1 MTDPD
6 AELLEA
12 MAEIWRERRP
22 EIEARVLVIESAL
35 TDALEGTLAEDV
47 QLAAKRAAHAISGS
61 AGTFGFLAAS
71 AHARELEHA
80 LAVVPLPADEPPRLA
95 GLVVDLRSELE
106 RGDVPPDAGPA
117 TPTAP
122 QPAVLDADAATP
134 APAVLAFSG
143 GGHAAAPPESSSV
156 GPAVDSAPTAGA
168 ARAVGAASAAAL
180 ATPPAPASSPAPVA
194 PATGLARPELLVVGG
209 PAGRAGRLADEAL
222 GRGLRARAHDRFDTA
237 RAYLGADGARLVL
250 VDLSGPD
257 GPGPAL
263 AFLAEAAAH
272 ATTVAI
278 VDEGAGID
286 RLEIAQAGVRSV
298 VGADR
303 AVPDTVDAVLELRER
318 TRASGTRVL
327 AIDDDVAMRAAV
339 RLVLEHAGLE
349 VAVSDGSEDLWMLLD
364 RFEPDLL
371 LVDIDLPW
379 GHSGIDL
386 CRAVRAD
393 PRRGALPVIVLSAAT
408 DPDTVLSVFRAGAD
422 DYVAKPFVGPE
433 LVVRIQN
440 RLERARLLR
449 EIHERD
455 ALTGLVGPDRGQALL
470 QDLHALAIR
479 DGAPYC
485 LAYLDS
491 DDVQSLN
498 ARHGYA
504 AGDTALRAS
513 ADVLRRAFRGEDVVV
528 RWRGDEFVV
537 AMAGT
542 TPADARERLA
552 RVLDAVR
559 GGGSVV
565 PGDTAPRSLSVGLA
579 VAGRDG
585 DTVDALL
592 RAAERASR
600 EASDAG
606 GGRIVSAGGADLDV
620 STTDVVLVEDDQTL
634 AALLRY
640 ALEARGYSYL
650 HVDDGDAARTMLGGG
665 APDVAARVVLL
676 DWDLPGVDGLAV
688 LRAMR
693 EHGAL
698 ERTKVI
704 MLTARA
710 GEDEILQAL
719 EAGASD
725 HVAKPFSVPVLL
737 GRVRRAL
744 DA

>member
-1 MTDPD
+1 LGTVTDPD

-35 TDALEGTLAEDV
+35 TDALEGALDPED
-47 QLAAKRAAHAISGS
+47 QLDAKRAAHAISGS

-80 LAVVPLPADEPPRLA
+80 LAVVPLPADDPPRLA
-95 GLVVDLRSELE
+95 GLVVHLRSELE
-106 RGDVPPDAGPA
+106 RGDRPADATAPL
-117 TPTAP
+117 PTAP
-122 QPAVLDADAATP
+122 GAPDETVHPFPVAPTAAPPRADDP
-134 APAVLAFSG
+134 APAAGVPALATV
-143 GGHAAAPPESSSV
+143 AAPPASV
-156 GPAVDSAPTAGA
+156 ALSVPP
-168 ARAVGAASAAAL
+168 VGLS
-180 ATPPAPASSPAPVA
+180 
-194 PATGLARPELLVVGG
+194 RPELLVVGG
-209 PAGRAGRLADEAL
+209 PVGRAGRLADEAV
-222 GRGLRARAHDRFDTA
+222 GRGLRARAHDDFDAA
-237 RAYLGADGARLVL
+237 RASLGPDGAALVL
-250 VDLSGPD
+250 VDLGGPD

-278 VDEGAGID
+278 VDERAGLD

-298 VGADR
+298 LGADR
-303 AVPDTVDAVLELRER
+303 AVPATIDAVLELRER
-318 TRASGTRVL
+318 TRATGTRVL

-339 RLVLEHAGLE
+339 RLVLEQAGLE
-349 VAVSDGSEDLWMLLD
+349 VAVSDGSEDLWNLLE

-393 PRRGALPVIVLSAAT
+393 PEHRALPVIVLSAST

-470 QDLHALAIR
+470 RELHELAVR
-479 DGAPYC
+479 DGEPFC

-513 ADVLRRAFRGEDVVV
+513 ADVLRRAFRGEDVIV

-552 RVLDAVR
+552 RALDAVR
-559 GGGSVV
+559 GGGPVV

-606 GGRIVSAGGADLDV
+606 GGRIVTAGGTGTDV
-620 STTDVVLVEDDQTL
+620 AVTDVVLVEDDQTL

-640 ALEARGYSYL
+640 ALEARGYSFL
-650 HVDDGDAARTMLGGG
+650 HVDDGDAARTMLGSG

-710 GEDEILQAL
+710 GEAEILQAL
-719 EAGASD
+719 DAGATD

-737 GRVRRAL
+737 GRVRRAI

>member
-1 MTDPD
+1 LDTVTDPD
-6 AELLEA
+6 VELLEA

-35 TDALEGTLAEDV
+35 TDALEGILNPDD

-95 GLVVDLRSELE
+95 GLVVDLRTQLE
-106 RGDVPPDAGPA
+106 QGGAPPAAPGPAPDEPAPDVPAVAVAPA
-117 TPTAP
+117 DGAATAVR
-122 QPAVLDADAATP
+122 PAPSVTSAPVAAAPVAATP
-134 APAVLAFSG
+134 HRPAVLA
-143 GGHAAAPPESSSV
+143 PP
-156 GPAVDSAPTAGA
+156 
-168 ARAVGAASAAAL
+168 AAL
-180 ATPPAPASSPAPVA
+180 PV
-194 PATGLARPELLVVGG
+194 PELLVVGG

-222 GRGLRARAHDRFDTA
+222 GRGLRTRAVERLDAARAL
-237 RAYLGADGARLVL
+237 LGPDGPRLVL
-250 VDLSGPD
+250 VDLRGAE

-263 AFLAEAAAH
+263 ALLADAAAH
-272 ATTVAI
+272 ATTVAV
-278 VDEGAGID
+278 VDEHDGID
-286 RLEIAQAGVRSV
+286 RLEVAQAGVRSV
-298 VGADR
+298 LGADR
-303 AVPDTVDAVLELRER
+303 DVPGTIDAVLELRER
-318 TRASGTRVL
+318 TRATGTRVL
-327 AIDDDVAMRAAV
+327 AIDDDVAMRAGV

-349 VAVSDGSEDLWMLLD
+349 VAVSDGSEDLWTLLD

-393 PRRGALPVIVLSAAT
+393 PEHGALPVIVLSAAT
-408 DPDTVLSVFRAGAD
+408 DPETVLTVFRAGAD

-470 QDLHALAIR
+470 RELHELAVR
-479 DGAPYC
+479 DGAPFC

-552 RVLDAVR
+552 RALDAVR
-559 GGGSVV
+559 GGGPVV

-600 EASDAG
+600 EAADAG
-606 GGRIVSAGGADLDV
+606 GGRIVTAGGTETDV
-620 STTDVVLVEDDQTL
+620 AVTDVVLVEDDQTL

-640 ALEARGYSYL
+640 ALEARGYSFL
-650 HVDDGDAARTMLGGG
+650 HVDDGDAARTLLGGG

-676 DWDLPGVDGLAV
+676 DWDLPGVDGLGV

-710 GEDEILQAL
+710 GEAEILRAL
-719 EAGASD
+719 DAGASD

-737 GRVRRAL
+737 GRVRLAL